1 MFVRVSKDHSRVV
14 ASAEHDRRYFGGAA
28 GPLTG
33 SKATEYTGPLCP
45 MSLRVVLPFFSRI
58 LERDVAE
65 RRLDRYLSGNPTHNP
80 LPHSTGNHSEDPSA
94 FHL

>member
-1 MFVRVSKDHSRVV
+1 MFVSVSKDHSRVV
-14 ASAEHDRRYFGGAA
+14 VSPEHDRRYFGGAA

-58 LERDVAE
+58 LARDVAKMLLG
-65 RRLDRYLSGNPTHNP
+65 RIRYLLLQRTILYPT
-80 LPHSTGNHSEDPSA
+80 
-94 FHL
+94 